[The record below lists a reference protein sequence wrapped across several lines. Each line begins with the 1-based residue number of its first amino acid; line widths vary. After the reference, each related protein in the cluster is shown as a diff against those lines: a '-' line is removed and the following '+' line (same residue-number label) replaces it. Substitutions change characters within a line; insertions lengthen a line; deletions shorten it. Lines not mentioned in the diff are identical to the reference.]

1 MELLHCHF
9 VFFEFQL
16 SLMKEK
22 KEKNNKKMVEIL
34 TKESSRTELLYE
46 GNENRVH
53 IGKKCNKIEQS
64 GFYIH
69 IQTKFQSQTEM
80 EWNGT
85 NERNEAKQREGENI
99 VNTFFS
105 TNYFVIRSQCIN
117 SFVNLRE

>member
-1 MELLHCHF
+1 
-9 VFFEFQL
+9 
-16 SLMKEK
+16 
-22 KEKNNKKMVEIL
+22 MVEIL

-85 NERNEAKQREGENI
+85 NKRNEAKQREGENI

-117 SFVNLRE
+117 SFVNLREWK